1 MKHPDTCK
9 DAQENIKLLFWLK
22 FHFFCFFAQLRRLE
36 VNFDNSWQV
45 ATQWNEEFD
54 FNSGIINDSSSC
66 EHISCHGRPKR
77 RYKNSKKGKKSQK
90 SRISQKFILQ
100 FSEASL
106 HVPWCFILQTKSPTY
121 VIKWLEGYSE
131 ILTYV
136 REISNQSWDTN
147 RETPG
152 RIGWSKATRR
162 TEGRKG
168 APSFLPLPVNLS
180 LSLRCPSVMPGR
192 QTHSLRRPCMQRLT
206 ESLKPKLELD

>member
-1 MKHPDTCK
+1 MAKIP
-9 DAQENIKLLFWLK
+9 
-22 FHFFCFFAQLRRLE
+22 FFCFFAQLRRLE
-36 VNFDNSWQV
+36 VNFDHSWQV

-66 EHISCHGRPKR
+66 EPISCHGRPKR

-90 SRISQKFILQ
+90 LRISQKFILQ

-147 RETPG
+147 RETPC
-152 RIGWSKATRR
+152 RNTAIGQSMDIFWTWGK
-162 TEGRKG
+162 KWY
-168 APSFLPLPVNLS
+168 F
-180 LSLRCPSVMPGR
+180 
-192 QTHSLRRPCMQRLT
+192 
-206 ESLKPKLELD
+206 

>member
-9 DAQENIKLLFWLK
+9 DAQENNKLLFWLK
-22 FHFFCFFAQLRRLE
+22 FQFFVFFLNL
-36 VNFDNSWQV
+36 
-45 ATQWNEEFD
+45 EFD

-66 EHISCHGRPKR
+66 EPISCHGRPKR

-121 VIKWLEGYSE
+121 VINWLEGYSE

-136 REISNQSWDTN
+136 REISNQSWDTK
-147 RETPG
+147 RETPC
-152 RIGWSKATRR
+152 
-162 TEGRKG
+162 
-168 APSFLPLPVNLS
+168 SFPFAF
-180 LSLRCPSVMPGR
+180 
-192 QTHSLRRPCMQRLT
+192 LT
-206 ESLKPKLELD
+206 